1 MSQPTPA
8 RKKPKL
14 GAKIVRALAAG
25 FSVGFAMAVGI
36 YFVVQGFNATTGSN
50 YSAAGIAGLVLGG
63 IITSSLAVELSKE
76 LEE

>member
-1 MSQPTPA
+1 MGEAPTPK
-8 RKKPKL
+8 KKPKL
-14 GAKIVRALAAG
+14 GARIVRALAAG

-36 YFVVQGFNATTGSN
+36 YFTVQGFNATTGAN

-63 IITSSLAVELSKE
+63 VITSALAVELSKE